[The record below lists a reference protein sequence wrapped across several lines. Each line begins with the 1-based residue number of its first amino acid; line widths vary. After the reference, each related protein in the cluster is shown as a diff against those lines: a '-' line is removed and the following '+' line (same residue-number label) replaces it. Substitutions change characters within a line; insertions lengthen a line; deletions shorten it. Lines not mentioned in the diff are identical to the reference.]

1 MQNSVS
7 HLLPT
12 SLWFSTRFTRGGA
25 TPLVSL
31 GILIFQQQF
40 PVLQRYFCNL
50 DDFYSNLFQ
59 NSKL

>member
-1 MQNSVS
+1 MQKSVS

-12 SLWFSTRFTRGGA
+12 FLWFSNRFTHGGA
-25 TPLVSL
+25 TPLVNL
-31 GILIFQQQF
+31 GILNFQQQF

-50 DDFYSNLFQ
+50 DDFYKNLFQ